1 MRTSIAA
8 ALLLLATAPAL
19 AAQQPE
25 PAAAPEPLPT
35 VELPAEIDRVL
46 RDYERGWRAH
56 DAAGLA
62 ALFTEDGMVLSSGRP
77 PMRGRAAVEQA
88 YAGAGGPLHLRA
100 VAYEREGTLAYVVG
114 GFSSA
119 EGSPDGGKFI
129 LLLRRGADGTWRIL
143 ADMDNANQMPRR
155 PPPPPAAP

>member
-8 ALLLLATAPAL
+8 ALLLLAVAPAL
-19 AAQQPE
+19 AAQQDP
-25 PAAAPEPLPT
+25 PAAPAPLPSI
-35 VELPAEIDRVL
+35 ELPAEIDRVL

-62 ALFTEDGMVLSSGRP
+62 ALFAEDGMVLSSGRHP
-77 PMRGRAAVEQA
+77 VRGRAAIEQA

-100 VAYEREGTLAYVVG
+100 VAYEREGPLAYVVG
-114 GFSSA
+114 GFSGA

-129 LLLRRGADGTWRIL
+129 LLLRLGADGTWRIV

-155 PPPPPAAP
+155 PPAPPAAP